1 MRSDLFVYLLSN
13 RRDISYAQNSE
24 QTSEKKT
31 NKNKIQHYLTIE
43 NDFYNFLNFEYLLL
57 NCGTYKRFV
66 HTKAGFQRKIV
77 YVKIKEKQSFL
88 FV

>member
-1 MRSDLFVYLLSN
+1 MRFDLFVYLLSN

-43 NDFYNFLNFEYLLL
+43 NAEAFL
-57 NCGTYKRFV
+57 KQ
-66 HTKAGFQRKIV
+66 KQGF
-77 YVKIKEKQSFL
+77 KEK
-88 FV
+88 

>member
-1 MRSDLFVYLLSN
+1 MRFDLFVYLLSN

-43 NDFYNFLNFEYLLL
+43 NDFYNFLNIESLLL
-57 NCGTYKRFV
+57 NCGTYKRFTY
-66 HTKAGFQRKIV
+66 TKAGFQRKIV
-77 YVKIKEKQSFL
+77 YVKIKEK
-88 FV
+88 